1 MRVLIW
7 ANDAGTKVLIF
18 FTGGRLEDL
27 LPLVA
32 LDEGRELQFFPSTDI
47 SDIVVRCDGATLTG
61 RPFGRVAASIGLDD
75 ERLLCCVWSYLSY
88 IFNRMVQGQRF
99 QAITRVTCD
108 QSICC
113 GHARTQASPSHR
125 QGVHVY
131 ALHWVTLSHLL

>member
-27 LPLVA
+27 LTVVA

-75 ERLLCCVWSYLSY
+75 ERLLCCVELS
-88 IFNRMVQGQRF
+88 F
-99 QAITRVTCD
+99 
-108 QSICC
+108 
-113 GHARTQASPSHR
+113 
-125 QGVHVY
+125 VY
-131 ALHWVTLSHLL
+131 F